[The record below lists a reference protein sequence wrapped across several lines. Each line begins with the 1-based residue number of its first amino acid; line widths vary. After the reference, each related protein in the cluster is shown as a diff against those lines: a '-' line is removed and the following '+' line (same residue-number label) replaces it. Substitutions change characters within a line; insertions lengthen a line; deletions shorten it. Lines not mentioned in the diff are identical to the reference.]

1 MNDHILTV
9 SVDDQGVLHSELVGS
24 IPVEKVP
31 QLEQD
36 IELCKRT
43 VREAYQ
49 RRNIAFRSLIDLTK
63 FEGTYAPK
71 AISVLAAY
79 MKANKPFVFRSAA
92 FGGGDMTNLA
102 ANIVATMAGR
112 DNLAFFKTREQAE
125 AWLSKTDEPAA
136 SQMVTSDRIPTQ

>member
-1 MNDHILTV
+1 MSEKILTV
-9 SVDDQGVLHSELVGS
+9 SVDEQGELHSSLTGS
-24 IPVEKVP
+24 IPNEKVP
-31 QLEQD
+31 QLEQE
-36 IELCKRT
+36 IAEAKALI
-43 VREAYQ
+43 REAYQ
-49 RRNIAFRSLIDLTK
+49 RRNIEFRSLIDLTQ

-71 AISVLAAY
+71 AIAVLAAY

-125 AWLSKTDEPAA
+125 EWLAKIDAPVVSGVLPRDT
-136 SQMVTSDRIPTQ
+136 TPTQ

>member
-1 MNDHILTV
+1 MSERMLSV
-9 SVDDQGVLHSELVGS
+9 AVDDHGVLHSSLVGA
-24 IPVEKVP
+24 IPAERVP
-31 QLEQD
+31 QHEQEIAEAKAIIKD
-36 IELCKRT
+36 
-43 VREAYQ
+43 AYQ
-49 RRNIAFRSLIDLTK
+49 RRSIEFRSLIDLTK

-71 AISVLAAY
+71 AIGVLAAY

-125 AWLSKTDEPAA
+125 QWLAQIEPPVV
-136 SQMVTSDRIPTQ
+136 SPMVANGEALTK

>member
-1 MNDHILTV
+1 MDNRILSVT
-9 SVDDQGVLHSELVGS
+9 VDDRGVLHTSLVGS
-24 IPVEKVP
+24 IPNEKVVA
-31 QLEQD
+31 LEAD
-36 IELCKRT
+36 IAVAKQTIRD
-43 VREAYQ
+43 AYQ
-49 RRNIAFRSLIDLTK
+49 RRSIAFRSLIDLTK

-71 AISVLAAY
+71 AIGVLAAY

-125 AWLSKTDEPAA
+125 VWLSKTDAPAPSNAA
-136 SQMVTSDRIPTQ
+136 SPTV